1 MICLYTC
8 IIAGSVMFYDLIPV
22 YATLVV
28 FMLLGLGFLTVGLL
42 MITALKRNF
51 EDFYSKVSCGL
62 WAATFLLAI
71 PMFIRAIN
79 WIM

>member
-1 MICLYTC
+1 
-8 IIAGSVMFYDLIPV
+8 MFSDLIPV
-22 YATLVV
+22 YATLAV

-62 WAATFLLAI
+62 WAATFLLDI

>member
-1 MICLYTC
+1 MIFLYTC
-8 IIAGSVMFYDLIPV
+8 VIVGSVMFSDLIPV
-22 YATLVV
+22 YATLAV